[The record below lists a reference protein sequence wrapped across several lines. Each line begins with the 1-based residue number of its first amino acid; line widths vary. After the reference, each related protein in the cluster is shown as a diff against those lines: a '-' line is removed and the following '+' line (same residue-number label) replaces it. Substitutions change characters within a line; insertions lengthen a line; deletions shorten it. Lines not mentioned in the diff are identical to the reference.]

1 MTDGRMICL
10 GNNSWRNHATNF
22 TLSSFQIHHWEWWT
36 ILLTLTF
43 NTPMSRFIMFSCD
56 PPKIIMQ
63 WPLTDIMIG
72 ENCNALVL
80 MRKCLRCRYM
90 RYRGCYKRHTLAM
103 TTPSY
108 ELPQEVQQK
117 LASNPIRPGRMPM
130 LGGRERSASML
141 EFILWVSLKN
151 YKMWYIDC

>member
-1 MTDGRMICL
+1 
-10 GNNSWRNHATNF
+10 
-22 TLSSFQIHHWEWWT
+22 
-36 ILLTLTF
+36 
-43 NTPMSRFIMFSCD
+43 
-56 PPKIIMQ
+56 
-63 WPLTDIMIG
+63 MIG

-151 YKMWYIDC
+151 YKM